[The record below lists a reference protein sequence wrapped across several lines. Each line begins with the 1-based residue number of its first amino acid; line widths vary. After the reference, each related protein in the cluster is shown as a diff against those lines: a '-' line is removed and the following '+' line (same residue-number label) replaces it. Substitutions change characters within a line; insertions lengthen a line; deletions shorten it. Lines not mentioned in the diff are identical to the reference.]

1 MSPSTGKKLSESLD
15 PASMVYKLVV
25 EQGRSGM
32 LQSGL
37 WKALKLTSRDGSRL
51 ALRLEKRGMVRREK
65 VLDEG
70 RWTYKLT
77 PARLPVQVK
86 AIENAPCL
94 TCPVENQCSSMG
106 TVSSSGCALISDW
119 VLMEFRAE
127 NNPIQSH
134 NRAEQLST

>member
-1 MSPSTGKKLSESLD
+1 M
-15 PASMVYKLVV
+15 V
-25 EQGRSGM
+25 EQGRSGI

-37 WKALKLTSRDGSRL
+37 WKALNLTSRDGSRL

-86 AIENAPCL
+86 AIEDAPCL
-94 TCPVENQCSSMG
+94 TCPVENQCSVVG
-106 TVSSSGCALISDW
+106 TISSSSCTLISDW
-119 VLMEFRAE
+119 VLTEFRAV
-127 NNPIQSH
+127 NNPIQSQ
-134 NRAEQLST
+134 NRTDQLTT